1 MQYEVT
7 NLSMYLSP
15 KVLMTEVN
23 SYLQHEAKEKGKK
36 RNDVIFN

>member
-7 NLSMYLSP
+7 DLSAYLSP

-23 SYLQHEAKEKGKK
+23 SYLQ
-36 RNDVIFN
+36 

>member
-7 NLSMYLSP
+7 NLSMYLCP

-23 SYLQHEAKEKGKK
+23 RYLQYEAKEKGKK